1 MAFLSGLLRRLLGGW
16 LSTVSFFKERGV
28 QWGLGIL
35 LYGTAIYCKTSF
47 LGGYDTFL
55 FSWLNRWLFVVLGAV
70 SVVWC
75 MTKGHFPGFLCG
87 TESLDYIKEQ
97 LSNGRKISF
106 QKVVDWIM
114 SKRGFEQFGKEWCF
128 WQLLLNK
135 TVYYCVLA
143 LFFGCQFAFIG
154 IAVALA
160 YNAMFWAQLKNFKNI
175 LASPTNW
182 GEFWQ
187 GYFIMWGLLA

>member
-16 LSTVSFFKERGV
+16 LSTVSFIKERGT
-28 QWGLGIL
+28 QWVLGIL
-35 LYGTAIYCKTSF
+35 LYGTAIYCKASF
-47 LGGYDTFL
+47 LGGYDTWL
-55 FSWLNRWLFVVLGAV
+55 FDWLNVWLFIVFGAV

-75 MTKGHFPGFLCG
+75 MTKGHFPGFMCG
-87 TESLDYIKEQ
+87 TESLDYINEQ

-114 SKRGFEQFGKEWCF
+114 SKRGLEQYGKEWCF
-128 WQLLLNK
+128 WHLMINK
-135 TVYYCVLA
+135 TVYSLIPA
-143 LFFGCQFAFIG
+143 LFFGYQFVFIG

-160 YNAMFWAQLKNFKNI
+160 YNAMFWVELKPFKKI
-175 LASPTNW
+175 LTSPTNW

-187 GYFIMWGLLA
+187 GYFIMWGIL